1 MKEENYP
8 TDVEYETNKK
18 KKFQITRGMVILA
31 ALIFVVLIAV
41 IIIIVNVVKSN
52 NKEEYTASDFRKLEA
67 RMIEESPTYIS
78 QKQIVLTDAEIRID
92 LKDLLLE
99 NGGFI
104 DSSRVKAAKICEGY
118 VIASKKET
126 EQYSA
131 YIKCGKLYTTSG
143 YVSNDNDTTTTTK
156 AVVKDTIAPTIT
168 LVKDAELVINVG
180 SKFEDPGVIATDNID
195 GDITSKVKKNGQV
208 DTSKAGVY
216 EIVYSVT
223 DKAGNKSELKRV
235 VKVVPVS
242 TTVTTTKTPNT
253 TKTTKKNNTT
263 MPKTITRKPT
273 TPPTI
278 TLYGSK
284 TLTMSVGSSYSD
296 PGYSA
301 VDSLGNNITSRVNVS
316 GNVNTNNPG
325 TYYITYS
332 VTDSYGN
339 KASTSRTIVVKS
351 TTIVLKG
358 ITLTPNYLELSPNTS
373 KSITVNYNPSNA
385 TDKTL
390 YWSSDNAFVATV
402 SNGIVYANMKGTAI
416 ITARSTNGK
425 TASIKVVVK

>member
-8 TDVEYETNKK
+8 TDVEYETKEK

-31 ALIFVVLIAV
+31 ALIFVILIAV

-52 NKEEYTASDFRKLEA
+52 NKEEYTTSDFSKLEA

-78 QKQIVLTDAEIRID
+78 QKQIVLTDSEIRID

-104 DSSRVKAAKICEGY
+104 DSSRVKATKICEGY

-143 YVSNDNDTTTTTK
+143 YVSNDNDNTTTTTK

-168 LVKDAELVINVG
+168 LVKEAELVINVG
-180 SKFEDPGVIATDNID
+180 SKFEDPGVIATDNVD
-195 GDITSKVKKNGQV
+195 GDITSKVKKSGQV

-223 DKAGNKSELKRV
+223 DKAGNKSEVKRV
-235 VKVVPVS
+235 VKVVPVP
-242 TTVTTTKTPNT
+242 TTVTTTKTT
-253 TKTTKKNNTT
+253 TKITTKNNTT
-263 MPKTITRKPT
+263 ASKTTTRKPT

-284 TLTMSVGSSYSD
+284 TLTINVGSSYSD

-351 TTIVLKG
+351 TTIALTG

-373 KSITVNYNPSNA
+373 KSITVSYNPSNA

-390 YWSSDNAFVATV
+390 YWSSDNASVATV
-402 SNGIVYANMKGTAI
+402 SNGTVYALFKGTAI

-425 TASIKVVVK
+425 TASVKVVVK